1 VRKLR
6 DLFGLTIVMI
16 THDLDLLWQVAD
28 RVAVLAGGKVQ
39 GIGTMAE
46 LARMDHPA
54 IRQFFDGP
62 RGRSAQEQGKRQPV
76 MQNSGE
82 KVRPSSKP
90 K

>member
-1 VRKLR
+1 MRLR

-39 GIGTMAE
+39 GIGSMAE
-46 LARMDHPA
+46 LSRMDHPA

-62 RGRSAQEQGKRQPV
+62 RGRAAQEQEKRQAEV
-76 MQNSGE
+76 QAGGTIERS
-82 KVRPSSKP
+82 SSKP